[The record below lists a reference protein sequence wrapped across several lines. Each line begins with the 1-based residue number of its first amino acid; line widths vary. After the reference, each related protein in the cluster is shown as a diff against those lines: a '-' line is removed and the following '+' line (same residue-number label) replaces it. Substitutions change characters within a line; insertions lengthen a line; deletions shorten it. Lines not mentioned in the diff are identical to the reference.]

1 MPDDRP
7 VPEAVRAVW
16 QHLGEA
22 WDDPARHDAF
32 VALVAE
38 HGCYA
43 WAAARYRERAG
54 DPIADRQLARLKD
67 VAVDRL
73 LPPSRAKKPK
83 SLGVVRLFGVL
94 AAAVVLT
101 LVLGFL
107 YLSTC
112 DSGSHQ
118 PVPPPRANWTR

>member
-1 MPDDRP
+1 MPETGGIP
-7 VPEAVRAVW
+7 AAVCAVW
-16 QHLGEA
+16 EHLGSA

-54 DPIADRQLARLKD
+54 DAIADRQLARLKD
-67 VAVDRL
+67 IAVERL
-73 LPPSRAKKPK
+73 TPPARAKPK

-94 AAAVVLT
+94 AAALFVTVVF
-101 LVLGFL
+101 GFL
-107 YLSTC
+107 YVSTC
-112 DSGSHQ
+112 DSGSDK
-118 PVPPPRANWTR
+118 PVPPPRGEWKR